1 MPPKDKRY
9 RIQGTD
15 GIRREIMPADAEE
28 LEGLSPQQVF
38 LERGFITEELMELY
52 TYAHVKNLLEKGD
65 AEPGSDFV
73 IGWDPR
79 DVAGDF
85 NQAAVQGIRKAGC
98 RALVLGIVSTP
109 LSQMFIAHKK
119 AAGGFMI
126 TASHNPSDQNG
137 IKTFM
142 AYRGMKLLPEN
153 DIALTRS
160 ILSLNYDDIA
170 RKPLVGKKVNCRD
183 QALKLF
189 ARFSLHPDNS
199 WSKNVSYGNIILVVD
214 PANGSLTEIA
224 AKIFRKA
231 GFGKVIEVNGKL
243 NGDVNLKSGVGDLE
257 GRSIIPAAMIT
268 RGSGLFSRHAAIVKL
283 FQLGRKHKPQIQ
295 AGRLRVC
302 GAAFDADGDRFYR
315 LDYHPGK
322 DALLVM
328 SGDQTAWFQTEYLL
342 ARDPKR
348 YQGAYCINTVES
360 DLNAGQALE
369 KLGLKLQLSAVGDKW
384 VLYRIACLLTES
396 RIGHLLKILK
406 RRRNDPSAKRTLKKA
421 SALKMKLRACKNS
434 SVFDVNRMRD
444 IDSSINSLLLESEIE
459 YTRDERTPIVLGSEE
474 TGHCVTQGRLEGNP
488 PTAVFFGNGLKSALN
503 TFSATQFLLKDT
515 SVREYFAR
523 LERPFKPGFKETYY
537 VYYINKE
544 LFRKN
549 SPVWR
554 RIKKC
559 VMAEGKLAGFHCS
572 TLNIQEDADT
582 LYLALNQGGPVRSQ
596 RRPRKSGA
604 PENGIF
610 IRNSGTE
617 NKISVNLRGSN
628 KNARALKAI
637 GEICIRFLISALKD
651 KASRHYKL
659 ELSILRRVAE
669 APLPESAIRDPSE
682 KRVTMEM
689 LKQGLIKPGAKGYRL
704 TERGKW
710 YTTRDL

>member
-15 GIRREIMPADAEE
+15 GIRRETILASSKE

-38 LERGFITEELMELY
+38 LERGLITEELMELY
-52 TYAHVKNLLEKGD
+52 TYAHAQNLLEKGE
-65 AEPGSDFV
+65 AQAGSDFV

-85 NQAAVQGIRKAGC
+85 NQAAVRGIRKAGC
-98 RALVLGIVSTP
+98 RALVLGIAPTP
-109 LSQMFIAHKK
+109 LAQMFIAHKK

-126 TASHNPSDQNG
+126 TASHNPPDQNG
-137 IKTFM
+137 VKTFM

-160 ILSLNYDDIA
+160 ILSLNYEDIA
-170 RKPLVGKKVNCRD
+170 RKPLVGKTVDCRN

-189 ARFSLHPDNS
+189 TRFSLHPDNS
-199 WSKNVSYGNIILVVD
+199 WSENVSYGNIILVVD

-224 AKIFRKA
+224 AEIFRKA
-231 GFGKVIEVNGKL
+231 GFGKVTEVNGKL

-268 RGSGLFSRHAAIVKL
+268 RGSGLFSRHEAIVKL

-342 ARDPKR
+342 ARHPKR

-360 DLNAGQALE
+360 DLSAGLAIE

-384 VLYRIACLLTES
+384 VLYRIACLQAES
-396 RIGHLLKILK
+396 RIGRLFKKLK
-406 RRRNDPSAKRTLKKA
+406 RRRNDSSAKRTLKKV
-421 SALKMKLRACKNS
+421 SALKIQLKTCKNS
-434 SVFDVNRMRD
+434 AVFDVNRIRD
-444 IDSSINSLLLESEIE
+444 IDSSINSLLLESGIE
-459 YTRDERTPIVLGSEE
+459 YADDERAPFVLGSEE
-474 TGHCVTQGRLEGNP
+474 TGHCITYGRLDGNP

-503 TFSATQFLLKDT
+503 TFSATQFLLRDA
-515 SVREYFAR
+515 SVREYFSR
-523 LERPFKPGFKETYY
+523 LERPFRPGFKETYY

-554 RIKKC
+554 QIKKC
-559 VMAEGKLAGFHCS
+559 VMTEAKLAGFNSS
-572 TLNIQEDADT
+572 TVNIREDADT
-582 LYLALNQGGPVRSQ
+582 LYLALNQGGSVRNQ
-596 RRPRKSGA
+596 RRPAKSGS

-617 NKISVNLRGSN
+617 NKISVNLRGG
-628 KNARALKAI
+628 KRNARALKSI
-637 GEICIRFLISALKD
+637 GEICLRFLISALKD
-651 KASRHYKL
+651 KTSRHFKL
-659 ELSILRRVAE
+659 ELSILSRVAE
-669 APLPESAIRDPSE
+669 APLPESAIIDSSQ
-682 KRVTMEM
+682 KRVAMEM
-689 LKQGLIKPGAKGYRL
+689 LKQGLIKPGVKGYRL

-710 YTTRDL
+710 YITKD